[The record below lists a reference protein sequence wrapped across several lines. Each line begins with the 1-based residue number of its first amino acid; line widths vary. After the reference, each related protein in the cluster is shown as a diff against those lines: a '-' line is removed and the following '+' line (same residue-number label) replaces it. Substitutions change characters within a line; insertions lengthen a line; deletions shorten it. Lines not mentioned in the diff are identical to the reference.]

1 MNFEVEQKAVT
12 ENLKMVLDEFRE
24 GVKRLARMF
33 LNILNGLGGDV
44 KLNVFCFK
52 SIFYYLRLLLIT

>member
-52 SIFYYLRLLLIT
+52 SIFY